1 MRWRDFMGMVRR
13 GIRKPP
19 RVIFIRVLAVVRI
32 QTERLR
38 LPRRSA
44 MSRKRLLYALRA
56 ASLDILQLGLPCFA
70 EALPGWVVQI
80 QLLCYSIPVAAVAL
94 DAECQEIDLLA
105 LGLVQSWGAD
115 S

>member
-1 MRWRDFMGMVRR
+1 MHSDSCLVVACW
-13 GIRKPP
+13 KPEP
-19 RVIFIRVLAVVRI
+19 LVDASYPAEIEAVV
-32 QTERLR
+32 
-38 LPRRSA
+38 
-44 MSRKRLLYALRA
+44 LLAAA